1 MLYVARPLPQVA
13 RRHVPPTTVRTPIV
27 PQAACA
33 SLLLTLLRRNRD
45 IAVETR
51 RYLLLL
57 LFLFPFFPSYSSSSR
72 RESRKFVGN
81 SGSRSCVRSDRRRRV
96 YDRMCEPANVVFVT
110 NRPRP
115 RPRRSS
121 SKKFILI
128 TGFAIADIDTVVSA
142 RSLYFMH
149 VR

>member
-57 LFLFPFFPSYSSSSR
+57 LFLLPFFPLIRLLLAASPANLSVILGHARAFDLIDAGVFTTACANPRTSSS
-72 RESRKFVGN
+72 
-81 SGSRSCVRSDRRRRV
+81 
-96 YDRMCEPANVVFVT
+96 
-110 NRPRP
+110 
-115 RPRRSS
+115 
-121 SKKFILI
+121 
-128 TGFAIADIDTVVSA
+128 
-142 RSLYFMH
+142 
-149 VR
+149 